1 MKFLV
6 SLKMPLYQPV
16 SGFYCIIMISL
27 GSDQAVNFRR
37 YAILK
42 YFGEIKIEKW
52 EGAFICVCLKRF
64 WKKLLKKKVQICK
77 NYSRLIDGLQNF
89 SYQMIFTSVNLNEHS
104 YLMLFCIDYEN
115 IIKNI
120 SAKNSNRSLL
130 EMDGCEA
137 ENSW

>member
-1 MKFLV
+1 MCLSEKV
-6 SLKMPLYQPV
+6 LK
-16 SGFYCIIMISL
+16 
-27 GSDQAVNFRR
+27 
-37 YAILK
+37 
-42 YFGEIKIEKW
+42 EI
-52 EGAFICVCLKRF
+52 V
-64 WKKLLKKKVQICK
+64 KKTFQIFFK

-137 ENSW
+137 ENS